1 MLCSS
6 VLGLILTCV
15 SPKSA
20 VHLNVLQMG
29 RPEVQAGSVTS
40 LARRKMSNPVAKSS
54 GFSLWSLALVVIY
67 QLTSVKAA

>member
-20 VHLNVLQMG
+20 VRLNVLQMG

-40 LARRKMSNPVAKSS
+40 LARRKMSSPVAKSS

>member
-6 VLGLILTCV
+6 VFGLILTCV

-20 VHLNVLQMG
+20 VRLNVLQMG

-40 LARRKMSNPVAKSS
+40 LARRKMGNLTAKSS
-54 GFSLWSLALVVIY
+54 SFSLWSLALFMIY
-67 QLTSVKAA
+67 